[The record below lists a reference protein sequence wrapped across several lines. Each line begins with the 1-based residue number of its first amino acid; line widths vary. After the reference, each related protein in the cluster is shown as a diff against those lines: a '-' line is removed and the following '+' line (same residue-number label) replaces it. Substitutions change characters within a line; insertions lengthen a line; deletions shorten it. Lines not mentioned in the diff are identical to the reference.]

1 MPPRSTA
8 GSGPPPP
15 ASAADEMLPAEPPRP
30 LAVPVSAL
38 PHPTATGGSIPAGLR
53 MLSEAGEWKDAFRA
67 CGRWPIGPRRAPRRG
82 ALRGTAPEVLTVCV
96 CACAR
101 TWCVSTVCVSVF
113 ALQLRACRA
122 QTIAPAIPGKH
133 RPHGGRACLEQS
145 RPGFP
150 STQHLAAPAGSPPR
164 QFPPGRSLQAPC
176 GTPTSGWPLL
186 PSGLRAFRQGSR
198 WRIRLCLR
206 LCRAP
211 WAPLELPARS
221 LPRPRLQLAQILKSS
236 PYIDVYMVYVLG
248 H

>member
-1 MPPRSTA
+1 VR
-8 GSGPPPP
+8 
-15 ASAADEMLPAEPPRP
+15 
-30 LAVPVSAL
+30 PVSGSTLFVRFSCMRAL
-38 PHPTATGGSIPAGLR
+38 AHRPTPCSPSRCAARYGAR
-53 MLSEAGEWKDAFRA
+53 
-67 CGRWPIGPRRAPRRG
+67 GPDS
-82 ALRGTAPEVLTVCV
+82 VCVCV
-96 CACAR
+96 CAHVCVCAR
-101 TWCVSTVCVSVF
+101 VRVF

-133 RPHGGRACLEQS
+133 RPRGGRASLEQS

-221 LPRPRLQLAQILKSS
+221 LPRPRLQLAQILKST